1 MKWTNEQIEFLTEN
15 YPKYG
20 KLWCCEQMQLQEQ
33 QVRTKASKL
42 QLKARGVSV
51 AWQEKQKQHA
61 EKLKGRARPD
71 HSVVMKQ
78 KYKDGLQPLAVWVKA
93 NGQIISDKRKEWYQN
108 NPHPKGAM
116 GMKHTSETKK
126 VLSDKSKQMWAN
138 MTDEQLDGYSK
149 RAAING
155 NKQTMNRANASWKA
169 AWREIGGYKKYYRSR
184 WEANYARYLE
194 WMRLQGLI
202 AGWLHEP
209 DTFWFEGIKRG
220 CMSYLPDFKVKE
232 LDGTESYHEVKGWMD
247 DRSKTKIK
255 RMAKYH
261 PTVKLIVVDGKDYK
275 LLEKRMKLAI
285 ADWE

>member
-1 MKWTNEQIEFLTEN
+1 MKWTNEQIEFLTIN

-33 QVRTKASKL
+33 QIRTKASKL
-42 QLKARGVSV
+42 QLKARGVSI
-51 AWQEKQKQHA
+51 AWQEKQKKHA
-61 EKLKGRARPD
+61 QKLQGRTRPE
-71 HSVVMKQ
+71 HSAIMKQ
-78 KYKDGLQPLAVWVKA
+78 KYKDGFQPLSVWVKE
-93 NGQIISDKRKEWYQN
+93 NGQIISDKRKQWYQN
-108 NPHPKGAM
+108 NPHPKGAT
-116 GMKHTSETKK
+116 GMKHTEKTKK
-126 VLSDKSKQMWAN
+126 VLSEKSKQMWAN

-155 NKQTMNRANASWKA
+155 NKQTMNRASASWKA
-169 AWREIGGYKKYYRSR
+169 SWREIGGYKKYYRSR

-209 DTFWFEGIKRG
+209 ETFWFEGIKRG

-232 LDGTESYHEVKGWMD
+232 IDGKESYHEVKGWMD

-261 PTVKLIVVDGKDYK
+261 PSVKLIVVDGKEYK
-275 LLEKRMKLAI
+275 LLEKRMKLVI